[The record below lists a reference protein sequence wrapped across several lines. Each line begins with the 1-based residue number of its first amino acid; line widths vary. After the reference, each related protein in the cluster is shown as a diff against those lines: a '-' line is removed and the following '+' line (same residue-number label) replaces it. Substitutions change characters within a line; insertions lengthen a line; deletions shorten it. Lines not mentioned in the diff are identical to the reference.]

1 MVVKHSCIEMNRRIG
16 WALLVQ
22 VSTAPYA
29 DWVHKSHIPHNRTV
43 GMAPGVY
50 GLEGRRAVF
59 YGSIKDLAKGGKFKR
74 GVPRSFLDGA
84 WVDKKCLEVH
94 GL

>member
-1 MVVKHSCIEMNRRIG
+1 MERQVEIIGRRHGCVEMNRRIG

-22 VSTAPYA
+22 ASTAFYA
-29 DWVHKSHIPHNRTV
+29 DWVHKSHSPHARTV

-50 GLEGRRAVF
+50 ELEGRRAVS
-59 YGSIKDLAKGGKFKR
+59 YGGIKDLDKGGEFKR

-84 WVDKKCLEVH
+84 
-94 GL
+94 